1 MSSAKRQSKL
11 QKQVAQTQDL
21 LNAFPTPSLQPL
33 PLFCIQHQP
42 LPWNVRGR
50 STACLTKR
58 NERTKRKA
66 GLSECP

>member
-1 MSSAKRQSKL
+1 M

-21 LNAFPTPSLQPL
+21 LNAFPASSLQPL

-50 STACLTKR
+50 STACLTRR
-58 NERTKRKA
+58 NERGNKKE
-66 GLSECP
+66 SWPF